1 MMSDESFSLFVFA
14 GLVTLNLLTLGV
26 FLPRRDKK

>member
-1 MMSDESFSLFVFA
+1 MISDKAFSFFVFA
-14 GLVTLNLLTLGV
+14 GLVTLRLLTLGV